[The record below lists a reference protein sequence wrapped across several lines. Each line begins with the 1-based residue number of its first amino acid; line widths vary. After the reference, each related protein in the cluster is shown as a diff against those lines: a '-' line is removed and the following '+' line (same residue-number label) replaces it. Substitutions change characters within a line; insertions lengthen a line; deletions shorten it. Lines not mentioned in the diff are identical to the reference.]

1 MSLRRVEDTTSPF
14 SEIRQISFDRTW
26 FVIATATVS
35 ATSCLIAAALVAV
48 GALS

>member
-1 MSLRRVEDTTSPF
+1 MSTTHAENSVSPF
-14 SEIRQISFDRTW
+14 SEIRQLSVDRTW

-35 ATSCLIAAALVAV
+35 ATSCLIAATLVAL

>member
-1 MSLRRVEDTTSPF
+1 MSIQRAENTASPF
-14 SEIRQISFDRTW
+14 SEIREISFDRTW

-35 ATSCLIAAALVAV
+35 ATTCLIAAALLAL

>member
-1 MSLRRVEDTTSPF
+1 MSIRHVDDTASPF

-26 FVIATATVS
+26 FVVATATVS
-35 ATSCLIAAALVAV
+35 ATSCLIAAALLAL